1 MYRYQYMS
9 NSSNYQMKD
18 GVKKNTQKDTKKNNK
33 NMVDLFEVNKEV
45 VLRLY
50 YKWLNKKKIYIE

>member
-18 GVKKNTQKDTKKNNK
+18 GVKKNTQKDTKKNQQK
-33 NMVDLFEVNKEV
+33 HGRF
-45 VLRLY
+45 
-50 YKWLNKKKIYIE
+50 I

>member
-1 MYRYQYMS
+1 
-9 NSSNYQMKD
+9 MKD

-33 NMVDLFEVNKEV
+33 NMVNLFEVNKEV

-50 YKWLNKKKIYIE
+50 YKWLNKKNIYIE